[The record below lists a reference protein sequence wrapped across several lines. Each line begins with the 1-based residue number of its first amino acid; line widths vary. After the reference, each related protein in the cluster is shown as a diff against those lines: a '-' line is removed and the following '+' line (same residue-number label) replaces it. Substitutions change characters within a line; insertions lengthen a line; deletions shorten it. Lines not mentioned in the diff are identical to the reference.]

1 MRTKKRP
8 TTIEM
13 LLNDQRAV
21 GFGSSQRGFKMPPLG
36 KMLALGMVAC
46 GFRVGGGGRESAVTR
61 KRKALREL
69 LSHFMTW
76 GFTFSS
82 RFEDKKL
89 GVRREIGVV

>member
-13 LLNDQRAV
+13 LLSERLALV
-21 GFGSSQRGFKMPPLG
+21 VASGGLRMPPLG

-76 GFTFSS
+76 GFTCSS